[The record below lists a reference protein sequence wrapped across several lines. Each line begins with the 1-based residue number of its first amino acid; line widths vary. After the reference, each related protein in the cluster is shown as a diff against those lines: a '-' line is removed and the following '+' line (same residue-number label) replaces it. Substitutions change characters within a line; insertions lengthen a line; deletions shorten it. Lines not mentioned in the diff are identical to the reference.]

1 MPLDQDRTRAVF
13 EQLDRQLS
21 KLAHQL
27 RPDDVHRYRTCTR
40 RLQALLEE
48 VAPKL
53 GRNERKLLKALN
65 RLRRR
70 AGRVRDLDVQIA
82 ALRNLK
88 IPQEPG
94 RKALLLHTLA
104 EMRSKRE
111 KKLHESM
118 DSKTLR
124 GLRKRVKKAAS
135 NFHSS
140 DAADPIA
147 LARTIFAQVARIQT
161 PLTEE
166 VLHRYRLQ
174 GKRVRYVV
182 ELAGETPEAEPMLQ
196 ALKQMQD
203 VLGDWHDWLTLSE
216 SAVKILHEAEGS
228 ALLTALRN
236 VTRAKYR
243 HAVLVVTN
251 SRAKLLSLPK
261 EVTPDKQAGA
271 ASSPAAQR
279 KPGGVRQVAVAATA

>member
-1 MPLDQDRTRAVF
+1 MPLDQNRTRAVF
-13 EQLDRQLS
+13 QQLGRRLG

-27 RPDDVHRYRTCTR
+27 RPEDVHHYRTCTR

-48 VAPKL
+48 VAPKP
-53 GRNERKLLKALN
+53 GRNEKKLLKALN

-94 RKALLLHTLA
+94 RKAQLLHTLT
-104 EMRSKRE
+104 EMRAGRE
-111 KKLHESM
+111 RKLHESM

-124 GLRKRVKKAAS
+124 GLRKRVKKAAR

-140 DAADPIA
+140 DTADPIA
-147 LARTIFAQVARIQT
+147 LARTIFVQVARVQT

-182 ELAGETPEAEPMLQ
+182 ELGGETPEAEPMLQ

-203 VLGDWHDWLTLSE
+203 VLGDWHDWQMLSQ
-216 SAVKILHEAEGS
+216 SAEKILHEAERS
-228 ALLTALRN
+228 ALLAALRN

-251 SRAKLLSLPK
+251 SRGKLLSVPNV
-261 EVTPDKQAGA
+261 VTMDNQAGA
-271 ASSPAAQR
+271 PSGPVARRQPS
-279 KPGGVRQVAVAATA
+279 GVRPVAVAATA